1 MAITGK
7 TGGQLLV
14 DCLLEQGVTA
24 AFGVPGES
32 YLAVL
37 DALIDAPE
45 IRLVNNRHEG
55 AAAFMAA
62 AWGQLTGRPGICF
75 VTRGPGAT
83 NASIGI
89 HTARQNSTPMILFI
103 GQIDSGQRD
112 REAFQEIDYRAFFGP
127 ISKWVVEVDAADRIP
142 EIVARA
148 FSAAMSGRPGP
159 VVVSLPEN
167 VLAAI
172 SSAVPRSQVIAPEP
186 APSEESLNALVEQ
199 LAHAKRPLMI
209 VGGTGWSEQGRRD
222 FRQFVE
228 LNKLPVL
235 NAFRFQ
241 DILDNNSPS
250 YCGDAGLGKLPNVE
264 KLIDEAD
271 VLFGFNIRWGEITTD
286 SYSRPDPLDESRPI
300 IHSHTSDAELGKIFR
315 ADVPIH
321 TGPNALAA
329 ALRDRRLGN
338 WSNWS
343 GKARTEFEYFRTPP
357 AQPGPA
363 DMGMIMRHLQSVL
376 PDDAILTNGAGN
388 FAIWPSKY
396 FLFGE
401 RHRLLAPQSGA
412 MGYGLAA
419 AIAAKLALPDRTI
432 VCIAGDGDFLM
443 NCQELSSAQQIGAC
457 PIVLIVNNGSYG
469 TIRMHQEK
477 TFPGRVIFTD
487 IANPDFVALCR
498 SFGFHAE
505 TVQKTDEFSAAFE
518 RALQSESGAVI
529 EIMVDIE
536 SLTPR
541 ATLSQIRMAAF
552 SKVKN

>member
-1 MAITGK
+1 MAETEK

-14 DCLLEQGVTA
+14 ACLLEQGVTA

-32 YLAVL
+32 YLSVL

-103 GQIDSGQRD
+103 GQIDSNQRD

-127 ISKWVVEVDAADRIP
+127 ISKWVVEIETADRIP
-142 EIVARA
+142 EIITRA
-148 FSAAMSGRPGP
+148 FSVAMSRRPGP
-159 VVVSLPEN
+159 VVISLPEN
-167 VLAAI
+167 VLAAV
-172 SSAVPRSQVIAPEP
+172 SCAVPRSQVIAPEP
-186 APSEESLNALVEQ
+186 APSEESLSALFEQ
-199 LAHAKRPLMI
+199 LAYAKRPLTI
-209 VGGTGWSEQGRRD
+209 VGGTGWSQQGRRD

-228 LNKLPVL
+228 LNGLPVL

-241 DILDNNSPS
+241 DILDNNSNS
-250 YCGDAGLGKLPNVE
+250 YCGDAGLGKLPNVQ

-271 VLFGFNIRWGEITTD
+271 VLIGFNIRWGEITTD

-300 IHSHTSDAELGKIFR
+300 IHSHASDTELGKIFR

-321 TGPNALAA
+321 AGPNSLAA
-329 ALRDRRLGN
+329 VLKDKKLGN
-338 WSNWS
+338 WSDWS
-343 GKARTEFEYFRTPP
+343 TMARTEFETYRTPP
-357 AQPGPA
+357 AQPGPV
-363 DMGMIMRHLQSVL
+363 DMGKVMEHLQSIL

-396 FLFGE
+396 FMFGE
-401 RHRLLAPQSGA
+401 KHRLLAPQSGA

-419 AIAAKLALPDRTI
+419 AIAAKLALPERTI

-443 NCQELSSAQQIGAC
+443 NCQELSSARQIGAC

-469 TIRMHQEK
+469 TIRMHQEMN
-477 TFPGRVIFTD
+477 FPGRVIFTD
-487 IANPDFVALCR
+487 IANPDFVALCK

-505 TVQKTDEFSAAFE
+505 TVRKTAEFPIAFE
-518 RALQSESGAVI
+518 RALQSKHGAVI
-529 EIMVDIE
+529 ELIVDIE
-536 SLTPR
+536 SITPR
-541 ATLSQIRMAAF
+541 ATLSQIRMAAL